1 MRVAPLCFEIGL
13 RARDKERPGE
23 MQSVQALEVE
33 IAPVHHVK
41 GARLGQQLVEHIDVV
56 PLAVGDADEA
66 RNVAAQI
73 DQCVQLDRR
82 LGRTKRCPRKQRQ
95 AQIDRCGVQGV
106 DGIFQIHAEG
116 LVDVEPARD
125 SDQVLGKLGI
135 DAPVARFVR
144 VGKRAPG
151 HRSANAQVVKLRILG
166 PKARFDV
173 AQALA
178 VAELGKRHAAKLIRA
193 TEIAHPMIAAVAL
206 DDAPESLPRQ
216 MIHQLREHQ
225 FADVHAPR
233 PLPRRREDCAF
244 RRSNRRHAKNGTLL
258 QQISE
263 LQNLRIELTGQ

>member
-41 GARLGQQLVEHIDVV
+41 GARLGQQFVEHIDVV
-56 PLAVGDADEA
+56 PLAVGDVNEA

-73 DQCVQLDRR
+73 DQRVQLDRR
-82 LGRTKRCPRKQRQ
+82 LGRTKRRPRKQRQ
-95 AQIDRCGVQGV
+95 AQIDRCGIQGV
-106 DGIFQIHAEG
+106 DGIFQIHAKG
-116 LVDVEPARD
+116 LVDIKSARD
-125 SDQVLGKLGI
+125 SNQVLSELGI
-135 DAPVARFVR
+135 DAPVACFVG

-151 HRSANAQVVKLRILG
+151 NRSANTQVVKLRMLG

-193 TEIAHPMIAAVAL
+193 TEIAHPMIAVVAR
-206 DDAPESLPRQ
+206 DNAPESLPRQ

-225 FADVHAPR
+225 LADVHAPR
-233 PLPRRREDCAF
+233 SLPRSREDCAV
-244 RRSNRRHAKNGTLL
+244 RRSNRRHAKNGTLI

-263 LQNLRIELTGQ
+263 LPNSRLESTGH